1 MNSRVEKQRKAL
13 AELEAQLVLASPHLL
28 FQVNDGD
35 NCDDGDDD
43 DNCDGDDGDLD
54 DDDNAKHQV
63 AAG

>member
-28 FQVNDGD
+28 FQVNGGD
-35 NCDDGDDD
+35 NCDDD
-43 DNCDGDDGDLD
+43 DGDDGDLDDDDLD

>member
-28 FQVNDGD
+28 FQVNGGD
-35 NCDDGDDD
+35 NCDDGDG

-54 DDDNAKHQV
+54 DDNAKHQV